1 MMEKDD
7 TPSNRPCVSII
18 MNCLNCSKYLREAI
32 DSIYAQTFKDWEI
45 VFWDNGSTD
54 HSTDIA
60 RSYDERLRYFK
71 GEHTVPLGNAR
82 NLAIEQASGKYIA
95 FLDCDD
101 VWLPLKLELQVKKFQ
116 EDPDLMLV
124 YSDSNIVD
132 AEGNKLRTSFDSEKP
147 SRGAVFNQLLSSYN
161 FIPLLSVLIRREVLD
176 EIGMFDS
183 NLKVAEEYD
192 LFLRIAHK
200 YRVDYIDQP
209 LASYR
214 VHANN
219 WSHKRD
225 IGIKEELS
233 ILDKWIGLDPSL
245 KKSIGKELRIKR
257 TKRQIALLLFY
268 GVKYLHLPKFMSK
281 FY

>member
-1 MMEKDD
+1 MIEKDH
-7 TPSNRPCVSII
+7 SHENRPCVSVI

-32 DSIYAQTFKDWEI
+32 DSVYAQTFNDWEI
-45 VFWDNGSTD
+45 IFWDNGSTD
-54 HSTDIA
+54 NSAEIA

-82 NLAIEQASGKYIA
+82 NLAIGQARGKYIA

-101 VWLPLKLELQVKKFQ
+101 IWLPLKIELQISKFQ
-116 EDPDLMLV
+116 EDPGLVLV
-124 YSDSNIVD
+124 YSNSNIVD
-132 AEGNKLRTSFDSEKP
+132 GEGNKLRTSFDAEKP
-147 SRGAVFNQLLSSYN
+147 YTGMIFNELLSSYN
-161 FIPLLSVLIRREVLD
+161 FIPLLSVLIRRDVLD
-176 EIGMFDS
+176 EVGMFNS
-183 NLKVAEEYD
+183 NLTVAEEYD
-192 LFLRIAHK
+192 LFLRIAYKH
-200 YRVDYIDQP
+200 RVDYIDQP

-233 ILDKWIGLDPSL
+233 ILDKWIDLDPSL
-245 KKSIGKELRIKR
+245 KKSIGSKLRIKR
-257 TKRQIALLLFY
+257 TKRRVALLLFY
-268 GVKYLHLPKFMSK
+268 GVKYFHLPKFMSR